1 MFQLVALAS
10 AAPRGAHRRR
20 HLLLSGRP
28 GLTAAEGLLTE
39 GTLPPAAAPA
49 RAYRVGMSDASS
61 AEGERVL
68 GPPQGTY
75 DADWV
80 AALARQQD
88 PGLPTETA
96 LLLAQESFGHL
107 RAMGELDAP
116 ELARRLMADHDTT
129 GATAANMVATAAVE
143 FCRSHGVQL

>member
-1 MFQLVALAS
+1 MPWVARLRS
-10 AAPRGAHRRR
+10 RGAGR
-20 HLLLSGRP
+20 HLVLSGRRAD
-28 GLTAAEGLLTE
+28 GDEGLLTE
-39 GTLPPAAAPA
+39 GTPRPPPPRPA
-49 RAYRVGMSDASS
+49 AYRVGMSDASYG
-61 AEGERVL
+61 EGARVL

-80 AALARQQD
+80 ASSARRQD

-107 RAMGELDAP
+107 RVMCQLDAP
-116 ELARRLMADHDTT
+116 ELARRLMADHDTI

-143 FCRSHGVQL
+143 FCRAHGVQL